1 MAVTCNWRNEVY
13 THVEFTVGEEE
24 KVHRL
29 GGPELDYDGHC
40 IYSSDGE
47 FVCGDG
53 YWDEAGFRHW
63 KIVRL
68 ADGAVRDIGSFFV
81 PERYRETYSRCD
93 LHPRWRPDGRAIAFN
108 SVHEG
113 SRQVYVRDISPAEA
127 CGE

>member
-53 YWDEAGFRHW
+53 YWDE
-63 KIVRL
+63 
-68 ADGAVRDIGSFFV
+68 IGCV
-81 PERYRETYSRCD
+81 
-93 LHPRWRPDGRAIAFN
+93 LL
-108 SVHEG
+108 
-113 SRQVYVRDISPAEA
+113 SP
-127 CGE
+127 CLSPHDPSSGIYCPLRRRVVV